1 MHEADENGCA
11 DDPMPGPAQA
21 GRVRPLPKATNTL
34 PGRRWGRAAAP
45 TADELCLRA
54 PQPDHVLAAQE
65 QERRRIAVD
74 LHDGLGPLL
83 TLIRLELAQAAELAG
98 PGHPGQ
104 SELGPVIDRAA
115 SHVAR
120 AFDELRRTV
129 ANLRP
134 AMLDDLGIVPT
145 IRWLVRE
152 FEQSRAGVLIRVD
165 LAVSESEVPAALK
178 IVIFRICQEALN
190 NIVKHA
196 EARCAMLSLTRSG
209 NALQLWIEDD
219 GRGLAVAQAD
229 LSRRAGGGL
238 AGIHWRASGSGGR
251 CEIGSLPGRGTW
263 IRVSWQVSQPG
274 GADVT
279 RR

>member
-1 MHEADENGCA
+1 MHEADA
-11 DDPMPGPAQA
+11 DGRANDPLSGPAQA
-21 GRVRPLPKATNTL
+21 GRGSPLPKATNAL
-34 PGRRWGRAAAP
+34 SAKRRGRPAAP
-45 TADELCLRA
+45 AGDRLCVPA
-54 PQPDHVLAAQE
+54 PQPDPVLAAQE

-104 SELGPVIDRAA
+104 PELGPVIDRAA

-129 ANLRP
+129 VNLRP

-145 IRWLVRE
+145 IRWLIRE
-152 FEQSRAGVLIRVD
+152 FEQSRAGVLIRGD
-165 LAVSESEVPAALK
+165 LAVSESDVPAALK

-196 EARCAMLSLTRSG
+196 DARCAMLSLTRSG
-209 NALQLWIEDD
+209 HALQLCIEDD
-219 GRGLAVAQAD
+219 GRGLALAQAD

-238 AGIHWRASGSGGR
+238 AGIYWRAAGSGGR

-263 IRVSWQVSQPG
+263 IRVAWQVGRPST
-274 GADVT
+274 ADAPQ
-279 RR
+279 R